1 MFQLKHSMVVLTAV
15 AAAALI
21 AHSASAQ
28 SVSIGTLPQG
38 SLAYGIA
45 SSVAKVI
52 SDNSDMVTRAVGI
65 GGSNIFIP
73 QVNQGKLEMSTANA
87 IEANFA
93 VRGKGTFPG
102 KPNPNLRIL
111 ARLLTFQTGFMVR
124 KESDIQSINDF
135 KGRRFPSGF
144 TSQKIVEVLIR
155 AAFATEGMSFKD
167 VNGVPVPNFVRAT
180 DELVAG
186 KVEGSYLAPGSGIV
200 RKANARVKIR
210 FLSLKQNP
218 ENAKTI
224 GKIAPGAFYT
234 VVKPAK
240 RLPYIEKPTTMLGFD
255 YLIIVGAKVADE
267 VAYKSVKALYGNKK
281 GLIAGHGVLRG
292 FSPKLMGKK
301 GIGVDYH
308 PGAVKFFKEAGI
320 Y

>member
-111 ARLLTFQTGFMVR
+111 ARLLTFQTSFMVR

>member
-1 MFQLKHSMVVLTAV
+1 MFHLKHSMTALTVV

-21 AHSASAQ
+21 AGSASAQ

-73 QVNQGKLEMSTANA
+73 QVDQGKLEMSTANA

-155 AAFATEGMSFKD
+155 AAFATEGMGFKD

-210 FLSLKQNP
+210 FLSLKQSP

-234 VVKPAK
+234 VVKPVK
-240 RLPYIEKPTTMLGFD
+240 RMPYIEKPTTMLGFD

-308 PGAVKFFKEAGI
+308 PGSVKFFKEAGI

>member
-1 MFQLKHSMVVLTAV
+1 MKNSMIALTAAASV
-15 AAAALI
+15 ALAAG
-21 AHSASAQ
+21 SATAQ

-45 SSVAKVI
+45 ASVAKVI
-52 SDNSDMVTRAVGI
+52 SDNSDLITRAVGI

-73 QVNQGKLEMSTANA
+73 QVNMGKLEMSTANA
-87 IEANFA
+87 VEANFA
-93 VRGKGTFPG
+93 VRGTGTFPG
-102 KPNPNLRIL
+102 KPNPNLLIL
-111 ARLLTFQTGFMVR
+111 ARLLTFKTGFMVR
-124 KESDIQSINDF
+124 KDSDIQRITDF

-167 VNGVPVPNFVRAT
+167 VSGVPVPNFIRAT

-186 KVEGSYLAPGSGIV
+186 KVEGSYLAPGSGVV

-210 FLSLKQNP
+210 FLSLNQNP

-224 GKIAPGAFYT
+224 SRIAPGAFYT

-240 RLPYIEKPTTMLGFD
+240 RMPYIEKPTTMIGFD
-255 YLIIVGAKVADE
+255 YLIIIGSKVANE
-267 VAYKSVKALYGNKK
+267 IAYKSVKALYGNKK
-281 GLIAGHGVLRG
+281 GLIAGHGALRG

-320 Y
+320 W

>member
-52 SDNSDMVTRAVGI
+52 SDNSDMATRAVGI